1 MINAANEDHQG
12 VCVQGCHLIK
22 ASGTMHG
29 QSLLSMDYANIL
41 ERLNIMFLISLNQ
54 SRKVS
59 PLCREGGGYEKLVS
73 FAYSLK
79 RRPSTPYY
87 VAQTQRSYQRSLNEA
102 LCVLQTY
109 FRISL

>member
-29 QSLLSMDYANIL
+29 QYLLSMDYANIL

-79 RRPSTPYY
+79 RRPSTPYS
-87 VAQTQRSYQRSLNEA
+87 VAQTPPCSH
-102 LCVLQTY
+102 
-109 FRISL
+109 I